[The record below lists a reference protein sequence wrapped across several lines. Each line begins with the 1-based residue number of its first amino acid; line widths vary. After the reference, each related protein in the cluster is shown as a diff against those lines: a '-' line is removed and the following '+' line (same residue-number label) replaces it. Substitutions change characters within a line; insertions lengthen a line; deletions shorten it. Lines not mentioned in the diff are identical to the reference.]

1 MSADSEKAFFD
12 TNILVYLQDCRD
24 KQKQKVARDLFS
36 RCSAEKKAVISTQV
50 LQEFS
55 SVCIRKLNQDTLVVK
70 QIVHAL
76 WTNTPTVQ
84 VNPLVIENAIEI
96 TKETHFSFFDSLIIA
111 SAAAAGC
118 SVLYSEDMNNGQTVD
133 GVRIVNPFI

>member
-1 MSADSEKAFFD
+1 MNVDSEKVFFD
-12 TNILVYLQDCRD
+12 TNILVYLQDSRD
-24 KQKQKVARDLFS
+24 RQKQKRARDLFS
-36 RCSAEKKAVISTQV
+36 QYTDDKHAVISTQV

-55 SVCIRKLNQDTLVVK
+55 NVCIRKLNQNKMIVK

-84 VNPLVIENAIEI
+84 INPLLIESAIEI
-96 TKETHFSFFDSLIIA
+96 TSQTNFSLFDSLIIA

-118 SVLYSEDMNNGQTVD
+118 SVLYTEDMNNGQTVN
-133 GVRIVNPFI
+133 GVRIVNPFL